1 MNEQVCTRCKKGR
14 DLINLIEELQIQELG
29 KIAQVLLCILNK
41 LKILNE

>member
-1 MNEQVCTRCKKGR
+1 MELEGLSMM
-14 DLINLIEELQIQELG
+14 LINLIEELQIQELG